1 MQGKVNQA
9 TAKLQCAYLAL
20 PLVLLGTPDFNG
32 LTLTT
37 LLLPLQGRS
46 DQVTRPST
54 SQRKTGVWAD
64 AGNGSNSVTV
74 NGSANRED
82 FFMVYLM
89 AHSDFPS

>member
-9 TAKLQCAYLAL
+9 AAKLQCAYLVL
-20 PLVLLGTPDFNG
+20 PLVLLGTPDFKG

-37 LLLPLQGRS
+37 LLFPLQGRS

-64 AGNGSNSVTV
+64 ASNGSNSETAS
-74 NGSANRED
+74 GSANRDD
-82 FFMVYLM
+82 FFMLYLVV
-89 AHSDFPS
+89 HSGFHS